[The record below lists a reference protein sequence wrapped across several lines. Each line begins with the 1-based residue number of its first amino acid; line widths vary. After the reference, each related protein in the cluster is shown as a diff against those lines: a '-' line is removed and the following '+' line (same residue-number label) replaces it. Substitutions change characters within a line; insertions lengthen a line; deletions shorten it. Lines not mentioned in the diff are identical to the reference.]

1 MKKTGIG
8 IIGAGGISECHLKGY
23 RADERCEVIAVC
35 DINKSRA
42 EDYAR
47 KHGIPKVYSDYK
59 EMLKLDELD
68 AVSVCTWNN
77 SHAPISIA
85 ALETG
90 KHVLCEKPMALNTA
104 EALNMKKAAEK
115 SGKLLMIGLVRRFG
129 NDAAILQDFINNGYM
144 GEIYY
149 AKATYLRR
157 NGCPGGWF
165 SDKEKSGGGPLI
177 DLGVHVIDLVRY
189 LIGGPKAVSVTGV
202 TFNKL
207 KNRPGIKNR
216 PGYTAADAGNKFDV
230 EDLASAMI
238 KFDNGSALVVETSF
252 SLNIKKDTG
261 NIELFGTKAGA
272 RLDPDLELYTEQN
285 GYLVDITPAMNTRL
299 SFDGLFERE
308 IRHFI
313 DCIADGAECISTA
326 EDGVEAMRIIDA
338 IYKSSATGREV
349 LIQREE

>member
-1 MKKTGIG
+1 
-8 IIGAGGISECHLKGY
+8 
-23 RADERCEVIAVC
+23 
-35 DINKSRA
+35 
-42 EDYAR
+42 
-47 KHGIPKVYSDYK
+47 
-59 EMLKLDELD
+59 
-68 AVSVCTWNN
+68 
-77 SHAPISIA
+77 
-85 ALETG
+85 
-90 KHVLCEKPMALNTA
+90 
-104 EALNMKKAAEK
+104 
-115 SGKLLMIGLVRRFG
+115 MIGLVRRFG